1 MSFRPDDDC
10 TAHGQLLVI
19 AERLHDAIMAR
30 DERMVQALLETRS
43 ASSLP
48 REVREEALVIAA
60 LPPASLRA
68 PMQLLQFH
76 HRMTELMRDRDVEEP
91 RAQLEMRFD
100 RRESRRSA

>member
-10 TAHGQLLVI
+10 TVNGRLLVI

-30 DERMVQALLETRS
+30 DAAMVQALLDTAS

-48 REVREEALVIAA
+48 RDVREEALVLVA
-60 LPPASLRA
+60 LPATSMRA

-76 HRMTELMRDRDVEEP
+76 HRMTELMRDDTVDQARP
-91 RAQLEMRFD
+91 QIEMPFD
-100 RRESRRSA
+100 RWDSRRSA